1 MEQIQYCRTLP
12 VFDEVDILV
21 VGAGPAGIGAAISAA
36 RSGAKTMLFDQNGYV
51 GGQATAGRVGPFMTC
66 YDAKNENMIIRGI
79 FKEIVERMKVLGG
92 AIDPKEIQA
101 EEPYSGFY
109 KIGHAHVG
117 PFEHECFKQVSTDM
131 LLEAGVTLLLH
142 TFFVDVV
149 MEEKRISGVVV
160 ANKSGMSVIRAK
172 IVIDCSGDADVA
184 AKAGVP
190 FELGNTRDGNIQP
203 ATLFFRVGNV
213 NTEELKAHIRAHADE
228 IRPFYGPFSWLIRE
242 KKEEWKIPRGEI
254 GLFEGPEAGI
264 YRINTTRILN
274 TNGTDVK
281 SLTSAELEGLRQ
293 AHEVFDFL
301 KKYAAGFEHVV
312 FLDTADMVGIRESR
326 HIKGKYWMTGE
337 DVLACRVPEDT
348 IAVMATNMDTHNKDN
363 PGGSFITIQNG
374 SYFGVPYRCLLPQGV
389 ENLLVAG
396 RCISA
401 DALAGSAIR
410 MIPCCLAFGQ
420 AAGTAA
426 TLSLKKHIDPVDVCV
441 GELRACL
448 EKQDV
453 YLGGE

>member
-51 GGQATAGRVGPFMTC
+51 GGQATVGRVGPFMTC

-228 IRPFYGPFSWLIRE
+228 IRPFYGP
-242 KKEEWKIPRGEI
+242 
-254 GLFEGPEAGI
+254 EAGI

-301 KKYAAGFEHVV
+301 KKYAAGFEHAV

-420 AAGTAA
+420 AAGTSA

-441 GELRACL
+441 GELRECL